1 MWKILKKHSNKNL
14 ETYYF
19 KENATRD
26 VDGYIVD
33 FQNYRNTKV
42 EIDNE
47 QKLFHIQD
55 HKEAYT
61 WGILDKS
68 ENKEFNLKFFIVEDE
83 SKNLKKITI
92 FNNDK
97 LTIKNNNS
105 LKSVKHIFGRPGC
118 LYEEQ
123 FELSQRFKK
132 V

>member
-1 MWKILKKHSNKNL
+1 MWEILKKHSNKNL

-26 VDGYIVD
+26 TDGYIVD
-33 FQNYRNTKV
+33 FQNYKNTKV

-55 HKEAYT
+55 NKDEYT
-61 WGILDKS
+61 WGIIDKS
-68 ENKEFNLKFFIVEDE
+68 ENKEFNLKYFIVEDE

-105 LKSVKHIFGRPGC
+105 FKSVKHIFGRPGC